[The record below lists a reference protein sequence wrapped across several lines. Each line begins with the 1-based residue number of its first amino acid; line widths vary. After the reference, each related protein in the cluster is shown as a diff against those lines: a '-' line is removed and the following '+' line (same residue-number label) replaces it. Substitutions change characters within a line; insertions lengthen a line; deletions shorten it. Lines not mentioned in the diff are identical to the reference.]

1 MEDIIDRVKHVVRN
15 VLEEK
20 DASELRD
27 RKRGLPRL
35 LRQINVDGCGRMK
48 VHTMQMKGNSQS
60 CRTPCHGTQYT
71 TEWDI
76 PIMEVVRYWGEKLC
90 CVYWMGASWE
100 LRLWSIREKKC
111 SRACIGHN
119 RRRSTECGGMGF
131 VDKKRAARPAKVTT
145 SREKPRV
152 GFASQSGMPQRA
164 NLGRGNGKLQNYSSH
179 PYETPQTSGSDIT
192 AIIRIT
198 PRGPLPGYFKKANRL
213 AYY

>member
-1 MEDIIDRVKHVVRN
+1 MEHNTPPSGTFPLWRWYGTGAKNSVVVIGWGHR
-15 VLEEK
+15 
-20 DASELRD
+20 
-27 RKRGLPRL
+27 
-35 LRQINVDGCGRMK
+35 
-48 VHTMQMKGNSQS
+48 GNSVYGQS
-60 CRTPCHGTQYT
+60 
-71 TEWDI
+71 
-76 PIMEVVRYWGEKLC
+76 VK
-90 CVYWMGASWE
+90 
-100 LRLWSIREKKC
+100 KKC

-119 RRRSTECGGMGF
+119 RRSSTECGGMGF

-198 PRGPLPGYFKKANRL
+198 PRGSLPGYFKKANRL